1 MKKIIKFKLPVDMA
15 LQLFDQLVLPVL
27 LYGSE
32 VWCFTKIDQIEIV
45 YRKCLKELLGVS
57 KCTTNIM
64 VYGETGTTPVL
75 KKNDLSCSKLFHI
88 PLLWET

>member
-1 MKKIIKFKLPVDMA
+1 MKKIIKFKLPVDIA

-32 VWCFTKIDQIEIV
+32 VWCFTKIDQIEIF

-57 KCTTNIM
+57 KCTTNVM
-64 VYGETGTTPVL
+64 VYGETGTL
-75 KKNDLSCSKLFHI
+75 YYACAEKNDLSCSKLFHI
-88 PLLWET
+88 PL